1 MKRKDYV
8 IAIFFG
14 IAIVIFMNLI
24 LGLSCPFKLMTG
36 LSCPGCGLTRAY
48 IAFLHGDLKKAIYYQ
63 PIFWT
68 VPFLCL
74 PFLRIERRKT
84 RILADIIFS
93 LTVLAFLLI
102 WIIRIWNHN
111 DFPIP

>member
-8 IAIFFG
+8 ITIFFG
-14 IAIVIFMNLI
+14 IVIVIFINRI

-48 IAFLHGDLKKAIYYQ
+48 IVFLHGNLKKAIYYH
-63 PIFWT
+63 PLFWT

-74 PFLRIERRKT
+74 PFLKLAKHKI

-102 WIIRIWNHN
+102 WIFRICNPN